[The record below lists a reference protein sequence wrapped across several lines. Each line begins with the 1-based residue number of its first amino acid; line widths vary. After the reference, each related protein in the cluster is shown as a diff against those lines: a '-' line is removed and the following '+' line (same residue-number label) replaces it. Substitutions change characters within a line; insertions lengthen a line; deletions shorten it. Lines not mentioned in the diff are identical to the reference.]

1 MSTRRPRPS
10 EIRRRRS
17 RQIGNIPGAVA
28 GTETVQSKTI
38 ESMEKDYSSAT
49 KKLSKGEQFKR
60 TVVDM
65 HKKNE
70 LGSFINK
77 IISEFGV
84 YFSIIAMLIL
94 MPAMPVIFYLTI
106 LYNVILLTW
115 ENFKNLDVSNITE

>member
-1 MSTRRPRPS
+1 
-10 EIRRRRS
+10 
-17 RQIGNIPGAVA
+17 
-28 GTETVQSKTI
+28 
-38 ESMEKDYSSAT
+38 
-49 KKLSKGEQFKR
+49 
-60 TVVDM
+60 M

-84 YFSIIAMLIL
+84 YFSIIGMLIL